1 MTHPAARLVPIAF
14 ASFAMACCLALPGQD
29 DGQEQRAPTRLTPK
43 QIAADLPFRLDAGE
57 MHLTDLVNRV
67 AEQLGRN
74 YLYDPRELAPDQN
87 LITLQTAMLFD
98 DPDGLEVFL
107 GRMLWSK
114 GFVRVPFGNDEKTWE
129 ILSLQ
134 GPRRGEVASRA
145 RQMTADQVLAIR
157 EHYLPVQCAVPLANL
172 HPQHA
177 ANALRP
183 FFASSSNGGAQL
195 TTMGLGDEGPI
206 LLHGLA
212 PQVAA
217 AIDLVRDADAAAT
230 KQSTN
235 LEQRIDAL
243 SKQLHE
249 LVQQVAALR
258 ATASKGD
265 DAARRN
271 RDD

>member
-1 MTHPAARLVPIAF
+1 MMHAAARLAPF
-14 ASFAMACCLALPGQD
+14 ALAAVCSFALPAQD
-29 DGQEQRAPTRLTPK
+29 GGEEARPQTRLTPK

-57 MHLTDLVNRV
+57 MHLMDLVNRI

-74 YLYDPRELAPDQN
+74 YLYDPRLLAQEEN

-114 GFVRVPFGNDEKTWE
+114 GFVRVPFGNDEKVWE

-145 RQMTADQVLAIR
+145 RQMSADGVLAIR
-157 EHYLPVQCAVPLANL
+157 EHYLPVQCAVPLVNL
-172 HPQHA
+172 HPQQA

-217 AIDLVRDADAAAT
+217 AVDLVRDADAVAT
-230 KQSTN
+230 KQSAQ

-243 SKQLHE
+243 SKQLQE
-249 LVQQVAALR
+249 LVQQVTTLR
-258 ATASKGD
+258 AAAAKGD
-265 DAARRN
+265 DAARGN

>member
-1 MTHPAARLVPIAF
+1 MIHAVARLTPF
-14 ASFAMACCLALPGQD
+14 ALAAACWVALPTPLPGQD
-29 DGQEQRAPTRLTPK
+29 DGEEARPQTRLTAK

-57 MHLTDLVNRV
+57 MHLMDLVNRV

-74 YLYDPRELAPDQN
+74 YLFDPRELAQDQN
-87 LITLQTAMLFD
+87 LITLQTAILFD
-98 DPDGLEVFL
+98 DPDELEVFL

-114 GFVRVPFGNDEKTWE
+114 GLVRVPFGNDEKTWE

-134 GPRRGEVASRA
+134 GQRRGEMASRA

-183 FFASSSNGGAQL
+183 FFASSSNGGTQL
-195 TTMGLGDEGPI
+195 MTMGLGDEGPI

-217 AIDLVRDADAAAT
+217 AIDLLRDADAAAT
-230 KQSTN
+230 KQRTL
-235 LEQRIDAL
+235 LEQTIDAL
-243 SKQLHE
+243 NKQVQE
-249 LVQQVAALR
+249 LAQHVAALR
-258 ATASKGD
+258 AATSKRD
-265 DAARRN
+265 